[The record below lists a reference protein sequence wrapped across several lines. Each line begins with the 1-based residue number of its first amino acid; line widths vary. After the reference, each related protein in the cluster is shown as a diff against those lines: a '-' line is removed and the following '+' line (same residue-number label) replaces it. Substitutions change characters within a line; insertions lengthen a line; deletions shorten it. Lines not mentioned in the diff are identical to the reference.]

1 MSDDAIPVENDVSP
15 IEIVVLGKQYRI
27 ACQESDHESLLKS
40 AHYLDRKMREI
51 RETGRIIGQDRI
63 AVIAALDIAHEL
75 IQTQKQ
81 ADEPFHDF
89 RKTLIAL
96 EGKIDGAL
104 NDSDVEEN
112 A

>member
-1 MSDDAIPVENDVSP
+1 MSDDAIPVEYDVSP

-51 RETGRIIGQDRI
+51 RETGRVIGQDRI

-81 ADEPFHDF
+81 VDGPFRDF
-89 RKTLIAL
+89 RKSLIAL
-96 EGKIDGAL
+96 EEKIDGAL
-104 NDSDVEEN
+104 NHSDVQEKS
-112 A
+112 

>member
-1 MSDDAIPVENDVSP
+1 MSDDAIPVESGVSP
-15 IEIVVLGKQYRI
+15 VEIVVLGKRYRI

-51 RETGRIIGQDRI
+51 RETGRVIGQDRI

-81 ADEPFHDF
+81 VNEPFRDF
-89 RKTLIAL
+89 RKSLIAL
-96 EGKIDGAL
+96 EDKIDGAL
-104 NDSDVEEN
+104 DHSDVQEES
-112 A
+112 

>member
-81 ADEPFHDF
+81 ANGPFRDF
-89 RKTLIAL
+89 CKTLIAL
-96 EGKIDGAL
+96 ESKIDGAL